1 MANSS
6 EGNSNNHFVAVHLR
20 SEINRVQPMT
30 GIVFWSDNLSALN
43 ALGNNVQ
50 LEFSYLRYRDVVTT
64 LGTYNWNLVDQKLAQ
79 AAARGRQMIFRFRDT
94 YPGVTASS
102 IPNNLPSTISKVE
115 GKNTFIPDWSSTE
128 LQAFL
133 LDFFTRFAERY
144 DNDPRLAFIQLG
156 FGSYAEYH
164 LYDGNPTLGQ
174 NFPGKPFQTT
184 FLNHVA
190 SLFSLTPWS
199 ISIDAASPD
208 YSPFSSSTTLK
219 NLAFGLFDD
228 SFMHENHSRN
238 DSEYN
243 RASWIFFGANRYQQ
257 SPAGGEFSYYT
268 DYDQAHV
275 LDPDGAHNK
284 SFEAFARQYHITYM
298 IGNDQFNY
306 QPQARIK
313 TAAMATGYAFRV
325 SSLESNGKTVRLSIR
340 NEGIAPLYYDAY
352 PTINNQRATQ
362 SLKGLLP
369 DSTRDIEITLDE
381 HNPQDIE
388 LTIESDRLVPGQI
401 IQFNADL

>member
-1 MANSS
+1 
-6 EGNSNNHFVAVHLR
+6 
-20 SEINRVQPMT
+20 MT

-102 IPNNLPSTISKVE
+102 IPDNLPSTISRVE

-128 LQAFL
+128 LQAFI

-199 ISIDAASPD
+199 ISI
-208 YSPFSSSTTLK
+208 
-219 NLAFGLFDD
+219 
-228 SFMHENHSRN
+228 
-238 DSEYN
+238 
-243 RASWIFFGANRYQQ
+243 
-257 SPAGGEFSYYT
+257 
-268 DYDQAHV
+268 
-275 LDPDGAHNK
+275 
-284 SFEAFARQYHITYM
+284 
-298 IGNDQFNY
+298 
-306 QPQARIK
+306 
-313 TAAMATGYAFRV
+313 
-325 SSLESNGKTVRLSIR
+325 
-340 NEGIAPLYYDAY
+340 
-352 PTINNQRATQ
+352 
-362 SLKGLLP
+362 
-369 DSTRDIEITLDE
+369 
-381 HNPQDIE
+381 
-388 LTIESDRLVPGQI
+388 
-401 IQFNADL
+401 

>member
-1 MANSS
+1 MSSASNSS
-6 EGNSNNHFVAVHLR
+6 NHFVAVHLR

-102 IPNNLPSTISKVE
+102 IPDNLPSTISKVE

-128 LQAFL
+128 LQAFI

-208 YSPFSSSTTLK
+208 YSPFSASTTLK
-219 NLAFGLFDD
+219 NLTFGLFDD

-243 RASWIFFGANRYQQ
+243 RASWIFFGATRYQQ

-275 LDPDGAHNK
+275 LDHDGAHNK

-306 QPQARIK
+306 QPQTRIK

-325 SSLESNGKTVRLSIR
+325 SRLESNGKTVRLSIR

-369 DSTRDIEITLDE
+369 DSTRDIEIPLDE